1 MTRKEMFDLRIASDG
16 FRYRLAMMLMDFV
29 MRSEKR
35 CLNAPNFRPAPSE

>member
-1 MTRKEMFDLRIASDG
+1 MTRKEMFDLR
-16 FRYRLAMMLMDFV
+16 LQVMDFV